1 MALYLFE
8 MPSSLMSF
16 RYINI
21 YRVSVLIDIGNGTAR
36 QVSIIDPRQQQQQQ
50 QQCIMEMMSQTKKG
64 IEDVLIFL
72 LSLIDDPLFSC
83 LAIKNKGL
91 LCSWLLLYYKRLL

>member
-50 QQCIMEMMSQTKKG
+50 QCIMEMMSQTNKKG
-64 IEDVLIFL
+64 IEDVLI
-72 LSLIDDPLFSC
+72 SLVSH
-83 LAIKNKGL
+83 
-91 LCSWLLLYYKRLL
+91 R

>member
-50 QQCIMEMMSQTKKG
+50 CIMEMMSQTKKRNRG
-64 IEDVLIFL
+64 CPY
-72 LSLIDDPLFSC
+72 LSCLSSMILFS
-83 LAIKNKGL
+83 LVL
-91 LCSWLLLYYKRLL
+91 Q